1 MEGENEF
8 VNFLKNEIGLPDD
21 TISKLIDAGF
31 DDMESLELSDVNSLK
46 IVGIKDAEN
55 VHKKIS
61 KAMDNDPNRMSD
73 MLLGPDEGIL
83 NQDG

>member
-31 DDMESLELSDVNSLK
+31 DDMDSLELSDVNSLK
-46 IVGIKDAEN
+46 IVGIKDAEE
-55 VHKKIS
+55 VHKKIA
-61 KAMDNDPNRMSD
+61 KAIGNEAGRMSD
-73 MLLGPDEGIL
+73 MLLD
-83 NQDG
+83 